1 MLLSPLTEQ
10 YSRFG
15 QERRVQVLQS
25 ANVAY
30 ARREK
35 PVGRIIGVALL
46 AAMYGVVLYASIGL
60 FQTSS
65 TDTYYTVNKLIGLLN
80 VVVLPLLVL
89 AAVAGVRRIWL
100 DDTPHVRISRLL
112 TAPLWASFTLS
123 LLTVPIW
130 MGQANVERQGSH
142 TTALGSIATFL
153 LAPWGFLLAY
163 GLSLFV
169 VCAMFD
175 FTFPVRA
182 EANTQSSAAGPG

>member
-1 MLLSPLTEQ
+1 M
-10 YSRFG
+10 
-15 QERRVQVLQS
+15 LQS

-46 AAMYGVVLYASIGL
+46 ATIYGVVLYASSGL

-100 DDTPHVRISRLL
+100 TGTPHVRISRLL

-130 MGQANVERQGSH
+130 MGQANVVGQGSH
-142 TTALGSIATFL
+142 AAALGSMATFL
-153 LAPWGFLLAY
+153 LAPWGFMLAY

-175 FTFPVRA
+175 FTFPMQTA
-182 EANTQSSAAGPG
+182 TSAQSNAAGLG

>member
-1 MLLSPLTEQ
+1 MH
-10 YSRFG
+10 
-15 QERRVQVLQS
+15 VLQS
-25 ANVAY
+25 MNMAY
-30 ARREK
+30 AQREK
-35 PVGRIIGVALL
+35 PIERTRLRSAMRGRMIGVALL

-60 FQTSS
+60 FRASS
-65 TDTYYTVNKLIGLLN
+65 TDTNYTVNKLIGLLN

-100 DDTPHVRISRLL
+100 AGTPNVRISRLL
-112 TAPLWASFTLS
+112 IAPLWVSFTLS

-142 TTALGSIATFL
+142 AAALGSLATFL

-163 GLSLFV
+163 GFSLII

-175 FTFPVRA
+175 FTFPIQTETSA
-182 EANTQSSAAGPG
+182 QSNTAGLG

>member
-1 MLLSPLTEQ
+1 
-10 YSRFG
+10 
-15 QERRVQVLQS
+15 VHVLQS

-30 ARREK
+30 AQREK
-35 PVGRIIGVALL
+35 PVGRTRLRSAMRGRMIGVALL

-60 FQTSS
+60 FHAPT
-65 TDTYYTVNKLIGLLN
+65 TDAGNTMSRLIGLLN

-100 DDTPHVRISRLL
+100 AGTPNVRTSRLL
-112 TAPLWASFTLS
+112 TAPLWVSFTLS

-130 MGQANVERQGSH
+130 MGQANVERQESH
-142 TTALGSIATFL
+142 AAALGSLATFL

-163 GLSLFV
+163 GFSLIV

-175 FTFPVRA
+175 FTFPIQTETSA
-182 EANTQSSAAGPG
+182 QSNTAGLG